1 MLSDIQMP
9 SGDKTVF
16 DYFVD
21 LQTGEFEPWGHL
33 VPSTQFLIQ
42 KGEYSCSCFML
53 LNYFESPGKH
63 LIGLEFRN
71 THISER

>member
-1 MLSDIQMP
+1 MP

-42 KGEYSCSCFML
+42 KGEYNCSCFML

-71 THISER
+71 THISKR